1 VVRLTLALG
10 GLAASNILLAFAYQ
24 WYVFTQLGTT
34 RETDALFAAMVVPQ
48 LVIAAAAGAMTSV
61 FVPLLVDRDEKAF
74 QRDLWTFF
82 AGSTIGFGA
91 IATLLAIAADAWVP
105 LTVPGFDEEAS
116 RLTAHLVRIQLVGM
130 VFLAQAA
137 VLRAGY
143 NARRRFVWAE
153 ASVVLAAAVGFGC
166 LAWGLPRVGVTAA
179 AWAFVIKAGLQV
191 LLLLPVL
198 RPFRVPDWRAPAV
211 GDAWRRLK
219 PVLVG
224 TLYSK
229 LDPFADRFLTSMA
242 PAGELSLLH
251 LAQQIYTAGHQV
263 IAKAVGAP
271 MVTDLATRAGRADW
285 HGFRRL
291 ARKRLWLVVGFTCV
305 VLAGILVAGSPV
317 LMLLFG
323 HGRIEADQV
332 GKLRGLLLALAG
344 LWVGFSAVK
353 VLQARYYAI
362 GDTRTPMRVGVFT
375 LTIGIVLKALGFYLH
390 GVVGVALATS
400 AFNLLNAALL
410 YLLQRDPVDDA
421 AGQGAG
427 SRVGAA
433 AT

>member
-1 VVRLTLALG
+1 MIRLTLALG
-10 GLAASNILLAFAYQ
+10 GLSASNILLAFAYQ

-48 LVIAAAAGAMTSV
+48 LIIAAAAGAMTSV
-61 FVPLLVDRDEKAF
+61 LVPLLVSQDEQTF
-74 QRDLWTFF
+74 QRDLWTYFV
-82 AGSTIGFGA
+82 GTTIGFGA
-91 IATLLAIAADAWVP
+91 SAVLLGVTVDLWVP
-105 LTVPGFDEEAS
+105 LTVPGFDGEAS
-116 RLTAHLVRIQLVGM
+116 RLTANLVRIQLIGM

-137 VLRAGY
+137 ILKAGY
-143 NARRRFVWAE
+143 NARRRFLWSE
-153 ASVVLAAAVGFGC
+153 ASLVLASAVGFGC
-166 LAWGLPRVGVTAA
+166 LAWRLPRVGVTAA

-211 GDAWRRLK
+211 GEAWRRVR
-219 PVLVG
+219 PALVG

-263 IAKAVGAP
+263 IATAVGAP
-271 MVTDLATRAGRADW
+271 MVTDLAARAGRADW

-305 VLAGILVAGSPV
+305 VLAGILVAGNPV

-332 GKLRGLLLALAG
+332 GRLRGLLLALAG
-344 LWVGFSAVK
+344 FWVGFSAVK

-362 GDTRTPMRVGVFT
+362 GETRTPMWVGMFA

-400 AFNLLNAALL
+400 AFNLVNASLL
-410 YLLQRDPVDDA
+410 CILQRDPAGGA
-421 AGQGAG
+421 AGQSAG

-433 AT
+433 AS